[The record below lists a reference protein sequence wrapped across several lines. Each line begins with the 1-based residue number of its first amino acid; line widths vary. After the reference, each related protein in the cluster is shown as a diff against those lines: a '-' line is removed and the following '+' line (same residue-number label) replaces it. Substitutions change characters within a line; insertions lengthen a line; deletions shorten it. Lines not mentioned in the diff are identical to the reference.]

1 MGRHPVARRRREVKS
16 VPKGELFVLTPHSQ
30 VAARIRSG
38 ETVVVDTEDAFRGF
52 VKGEISKE
60 ELRSVCMSLLNL
72 SCPLTGPIYVD
83 GAEPGDVLRI
93 HIDDIECGS
102 YGVSILGPHFC
113 GLSPALFPEF
123 TAKVVRIEGDT
134 LWFDASRAIPV
145 SPMIGTILTCRKDE
159 CEYSWKQGSYG
170 GNMDCRY
177 ITRGSDLYLPVEV
190 PGALLAMGDCHA
202 VQGDGE
208 IFNPFEIPAR
218 ITLTP
223 TVLKGRS
230 AAFLGPRVMT
240 DRFLITIASEKP
252 FEVAARDAAKHMI
265 LWLTEEFG
273 MTEEEAAY
281 LCGQVAHVRTSQI
294 GNSLYTAS
302 YTFPKEF
309 LAGRGGD
316 G

>member
-1 MGRHPVARRRREVKS
+1 MGSYTSAGRREKVKNVS
-16 VPKGELFVLTPHSQ
+16 KGQVFVLTPRTE

-38 ETVVVDTEDAFRGF
+38 ETVVVDVEDAFRGF
-52 VKGEISKE
+52 VKSDLPEE
-60 ELRSVCMSLLNL
+60 ELRSVCMSLLDL
-72 SCPLTGPIYVD
+72 SCPLSGPIYVE
-83 GAEPGDVLRI
+83 GAEPGDVLQI
-93 HIDDIECGS
+93 HIDDIECGP

-113 GLSPALFPEF
+113 GLSPGLFPDF
-123 TAKVVRIEGDT
+123 IAKVVRIEGNA
-134 LWFDASRAIPV
+134 LRFDATRTIPV

-159 CEYSWKQGSYG
+159 CEYSWKQGPYG

-177 ITRGSDLYLPVEV
+177 IAKGSDVYLPIEV

-202 VQGDGE
+202 IQGDGE

-230 AAFLGPRVMT
+230 TTMSGPRVVT
-240 DRFLITIASEKP
+240 DKFLITIASEKP

-265 LWLTEEFG
+265 LWLVEDFD
-273 MTEEEAAY
+273 MTAEEAAY
-281 LCGQVAHVRTSQI
+281 LCGQVANVRTSQI

-309 LAGRGGD
+309 LPEEGGD
-316 G
+316 T